1 MATPVNETK
10 GMSHN
15 NHQVE
20 MNGYACNE
28 TKVCLAVTVKWL
40 RMATPVN
47 ETKVCLAVTV
57 KWLRM
62 ATPVNET
69 KGMSR
74 SYSQVVKD
82 GYAR

>member
-1 MATPVNETK
+1 MGTPVTKPKVCLAVTVKWLRMATPVNETK

-47 ETKVCLAVTV
+47 ETK
-57 KWLRM
+57 
-62 ATPVNET
+62 
-69 KGMSR
+69 GMSR